1 MRSLPSADSSKAY
14 NSNMGRVAKV
24 ITLLAVYLAW
34 ICGTTAIAISCNI
47 RHSNR
52 HATHAHC
59 CECHHEG
66 CDKVHVEEPHSC
78 NHDHSNTIV
87 LYDSTKK
94 NGINIEPVAL
104 CISAQIENLLSIE
117 DVPSIR
123 QPRHYERDIPI
134 HPMHI
139 TARRGMRAPP
149 VVA

>member
-1 MRSLPSADSSKAY
+1 
-14 NSNMGRVAKV
+14 MGRFVKIA
-24 ITLLAVYLAW
+24 TLLAVYLAW
-34 ICGTTAIAISCNI
+34 ICGTAFITLSCNAKK
-47 RHSNR
+47 H
-52 HATHAHC
+52 TLCTHC

-66 CDKVHVEEPHSC
+66 CDKAHVETPHSC
-78 NHDHSNTIV
+78 NHDHSNTVI

-94 NGINIEPVAL
+94 NGINIEPIAL
-104 CISAQIENLLSIE
+104 CIAAQIENLLSIE

-134 HPMHI
+134 HPLHI

>member
-1 MRSLPSADSSKAY
+1 
-14 NSNMGRVAKV
+14 MGRFVKIA
-24 ITLLAVYLAW
+24 TLLAVYLAW
-34 ICGTTAIAISCNI
+34 ICGTAFIALSCNAKK
-47 RHSNR
+47 H
-52 HATHAHC
+52 TLCTHC

-66 CDKVHVEEPHSC
+66 CDKAHVETPHSC
-78 NHDHSNTIV
+78 NHDHSNTVI

-94 NGINIEPVAL
+94 NGFNIEPIVL
-104 CISAQIENLLSIE
+104 CIAAQIENLLSIE

-134 HPMHI
+134 RPLHI

>member
-1 MRSLPSADSSKAY
+1 
-14 NSNMGRVAKV
+14 MGRVAKV
-24 ITLLAVYLAW
+24 ITLLAVYLVW
-34 ICGTTAIAISCNI
+34 ICGTAVVTLSC
-47 RHSNR
+47 
-52 HATHAHC
+52 HATHAKKHTLCVHC

-66 CDKVHVEEPHSC
+66 CDKTHVETPHSC
-78 NHDHSNTIV
+78 NHDHSNTVI

-94 NGINIEPVAL
+94 NDINIEPIAL

-134 HPMHI
+134 HPLHI

>member
-1 MRSLPSADSSKAY
+1 
-14 NSNMGRVAKV
+14 MGRFVKIA
-24 ITLLAVYLAW
+24 TLLAVYLAW
-34 ICGTTAIAISCNI
+34 ICGTAFIALSCNAKK
-47 RHSNR
+47 H
-52 HATHAHC
+52 TLCTHC

-66 CDKVHVEEPHSC
+66 CDKAHVETPHSC
-78 NHDHSNTIV
+78 NHDHSNTVI

-94 NGINIEPVAL
+94 NGINIEPIML
-104 CISAQIENLLSIE
+104 CIAAQIENLLSIE

-134 HPMHI
+134 HPLHI